1 MADRGDGQAVRPRRR
16 RIPLP
21 YLLVM
26 VIVAYLGVFI
36 LFPITQQFLT
46 SFSNNVVGVGD
57 VRWVGLRNYERL
69 VADDDFWFA
78 VRVTFV
84 YMFFVVVGSVAIG
97 LFAALMLNRT
107 FRGRNAARSVI
118 AIPWAFPEVS
128 AVLVFLWMCNPT
140 FGVMNVFAR
149 WIPGIDENLKW
160 LSDPNLA
167 MPLVIALSV
176 WKAFPFT
183 ALVILAALQ
192 TVPQDLYEAARVD
205 GASRIQSFRFIT
217 IPAISPTLMLMAVPS
232 FADGEDT
239 VDAATKEKLTALL
252 VGQGYDVR
260 KIEHEDGLI
269 EVYVV
274 KDGATEELFFD
285 EALNP
290 VEHEG

>member
-1 MADRGDGQAVRPRRR
+1 
-16 RIPLP
+16 
-21 YLLVM
+21 
-26 VIVAYLGVFI
+26 
-36 LFPITQQFLT
+36 
-46 SFSNNVVGVGD
+46 VVGVGD

-69 VADDDFWFA
+69 IEDDDFWFA

-84 YMFFVVVGSVAIG
+84 YMFFVVVCSVAIG

-107 FRGRNAARSVI
+107 FRGRNVARSVI

-140 FGVMNVFAR
+140 FGVMNVFVR

-192 TVPQDLYEAARVD
+192 AVPQDLYEAARVD
-205 GASRIQSFRFIT
+205 GASRLQSFRFIT
-217 IPAISPTLMLMAVPS
+217 IPAISPTLMLMAVLVS
-232 FADGEDT
+232 IFAFKQFT
-239 VDAATKEKLTALL
+239 LIWLTTGGGPYGGITETL
-252 VGQGYDVR
+252 VLRIYQTAFRFFDLAY
-260 KIEHEDGLI
+260 
-269 EVYVV
+269 
-274 KDGATEELFFD
+274 GATLGVAAFVIVLGLTILFVVAQQRLD
-285 EALNP
+285 RSRRR
-290 VEHEG
+290 